1 MTRTTAP
8 AAAPPLSTKA
18 ERAEY
23 GKAVRQQVPLQAH
36 AELITSDGGSRRRQM
51 LATFR
56 YNGDYERLGVAM
68 RPELVVIRPEP
79 VEGP

>member
-36 AELITSDGGSRRRQM
+36 AAPGATAM
-51 LATFR
+51 TLA
-56 YNGDYERLGVAM
+56 LQS
-68 RPELVVIRPEP
+68 
-79 VEGP
+79 